1 MRRIGRGRL
10 GGRTANRA
18 EVRDAME
25 DQRVHVCVGLVVK
38 RPNDDAHYEI
48 VKDDAGAPV
57 DVLVEVDL
65 MPRGEAVTA
74 RLGALA
80 GGPGCGIWRIPPAGT
95 EVVVSI
101 PRGEL
106 ENGPCIVGE
115 LSTRGVPGA
124 LDQDTLV
131 VINPGKVIVA
141 SKNDKVYVGSE
152 DGTGTQPMVLGNS
165 LETRLSDLEA
175 KFIAHTHPVPA
186 EDVHTGAPPVLVGT
200 TAGGATSP
208 TTSTLPHST
217 DNIKAQKG
225 EVK

>member
-1 MRRIGRGRL
+1 MPRQSKGHL
-10 GGRTANRA
+10 GGRTPNRA
-18 EVRDAME
+18 EVRDALE

-38 RPNDDAHYEI
+38 RPNETSHYEI
-48 VKDDAGAPV
+48 IKDDAGSPV
-57 DVLVEVDL
+57 DVSVEVDL

-95 EVVVSI
+95 EVVVAI
-101 PRGEL
+101 PRGEP
-106 ENGPCIVGE
+106 ENGPCIVGC
-115 LSTRGVPGA
+115 LSTRGVPSA
-124 LDQDTLV
+124 LDGDTLV
-131 VINPGKVIVA
+131 LINPGKVIMA

-165 LETRLSDLEA
+165 LETRLSDLES
-175 KFIAHTHPVPA
+175 KFVGHTHAFAATATYVTGTGPGTSAPA
-186 EDVHTGAPPVLVGT
+186 GT
-200 TAGGATSP
+200 SAP
-208 TTSTLPHST
+208 TTSTLPHSG